1 MSSELEQPESFDYTQ
16 LDAET
21 REIMLRATRKTQSLL
36 QRTAE
41 HIIAIGHNLRL
52 AQWPSPLDA
61 LAFEAEDWTRLAQ
74 MAELTR
80 RVLDACRQLTQAS
93 STRIVEGSSEEPG
106 ERRTA
111 E

>member
-21 REIMLRATRKTQSLL
+21 REIVLRATGETQSLL

-61 LAFEAEDWTRLAQ
+61 LAFEAEDWRLAQ